1 MVVSIYWALSVLC
14 VFVCVYVFLRVSFRL
29 WRWNM
34 IDSEIEMKELGK
46 LRDKAPRNTY
56 NKRSL
61 IRTSHVCHRRLVS
74 GRSQQAEE
82 YKHKHKHIHTHTHTH
97 THTHQCNHSWT
108 IAIYLAIPGTGA
120 HLHTIHLRN
129 THLKGN
135 KIRCPQF
142 LLFLCVL
149 WVGIR
154 WGNVLQ

>member
-1 MVVSIYWALSVLC
+1 
-14 VFVCVYVFLRVSFRL
+14 
-29 WRWNM
+29 M

-97 THTHQCNHSWT
+97 TPMQSLLNHC
-108 IAIYLAIPGTGA
+108 YLFGYT
-120 HLHTIHLRN
+120 RD
-129 THLKGN
+129 
-135 KIRCPQF
+135 RCPFTHNTSTQYTF
-142 LLFLCVL
+142 E
-149 WVGIR
+149 G
-154 WGNVLQ
+154 Q